1 MEKMF
6 SVGTD
11 PRLYNK
17 DPRPIDIEFRES
29 LEMAVEDDRRNG
41 KQGIRLCKEDFI

>member
-1 MEKMF
+1 MVF

-17 DPRPIDIEFRES
+17 DLRPAERVLRES
-29 LEMAVEDDRRNG
+29 LEMAEKDD
-41 KQGIRLCKEDFI
+41 